1 MVRFLACAGASS
13 QARGNSQRA
22 HPRRARRSPARGR
35 VRALY
40 AVAEVVWP
48 CVWFKMSS
56 RSLGGPTTGPSVRV
70 AHSSVETESKR
81 SAGKKVV
88 RRARGRKRAGL
99 QIASAPRKGIQARLQ
114 RLIVG
119 GGSCWH
125 LRCGAKLKSF
135 GSRKGT
141 KRWKASRFAS
151 SQLSFTGQRWKQTW
165 PRDPI
170 HTSSDEG
177 RHHNPMWRADRRR
190 VGDREVR
197 GWFASSH
204 RR

>member
-40 AVAEVVWP
+40 AVAEVIWP

-81 SAGKKVV
+81 SAGKKEA

-114 RLIVG
+114 RLVVG

-125 LRCGAKLKSF
+125 LRYGTRLKSF

-141 KRWKASRFAS
+141 KSMEGVLVCLFAVALHGADAEADLAGETRSSR
-151 SQLSFTGQRWKQTW
+151 L
-165 PRDPI
+165 
-170 HTSSDEG
+170 
-177 RHHNPMWRADRRR
+177 PMRGLTANQC
-190 VGDREVR
+190 GD
-197 GWFASSH
+197 
-204 RR
+204 